1 MLPPLR
7 LKQPVQHLL
16 ESAVH
21 YPAKTP
27 SAHQS
32 RSLFDLYIEPVDY
45 STDSVRVGE
54 SKLVTTEVFVPSAA
68 TTADYT
74 ITYSQGGPF
83 TGTVDVS

>member
-1 MLPPLR
+1 MSGEQAAAAGTLDAPPLR

-16 ESAVH
+16 ECAVH

-45 STDSVRVGE
+45 STD
-54 SKLVTTEVFVPSAA
+54 
-68 TTADYT
+68 
-74 ITYSQGGPF
+74 
-83 TGTVDVS
+83 